1 MGYKTGPH
9 CRDVEPM
16 HEAWGD
22 ILVQSGPSGLGRWG
36 APLETIDILLP
47 DCPQVAELPRI

>member
-1 MGYKTGPH
+1 
-9 CRDVEPM
+9 M